1 LGGLQIF
8 MGGLLTCSCFQ
19 GLLLLLLQG
28 VHQPADQDPRVVPPQ
43 MLSGNHA
50 SRGIA
55 TAAVVF
61 GVPVTRG

>member
-1 LGGLQIF
+1 

-19 GLLLLLLQG
+19 GLLLLLLLLLQG
-28 VHQPADQDPRVVPPQ
+28 VHQPADQDPRVVPLQ